1 MKGEQHDRLEAG
13 GDLSEPRECSPERL
27 QPPEIV
33 GEVKNPVLEAIR
45 RLWWR
50 AFDRVCGWFLF
61 IRLSIFDRIWGP
73 EPPG

>member
-1 MKGEQHDRLEAG
+1 MIVEQIDNPILEG
-13 GDLSEPRECSPERL
+13 
-27 QPPEIV
+27 
-33 GEVKNPVLEAIR
+33 IR
-45 RLWWR
+45 RHWWR